1 MPTQSPTSSGI
12 PRLSEIARH
21 VVAPSGI
28 VSTGWPAV
36 RDKCRELGV
45 LFDPWQHGT
54 GRLILAKRANGRY
67 ASTVG
72 GAVISIPRQVG
83 KTYLL
88 GAIVFAL
95 CLLTPGLT
103 VIWTAHRLRTAA
115 ETFQSMQAMARRRK
129 IAPHVAKVILGSGDE
144 EIRFRNGSRIMFG
157 ARERGFGRGFAE
169 VDVLVFDEAQIL
181 TENAIDDM
189 VPATNQ
195 AKNPLVL
202 FTGTPP
208 KPTDP
213 GEVFRRLRAEALSG
227 ESDDTVYIEFSADR
241 NARLDDWAQ
250 VARANPSYPVRTP
263 REAIQRM
270 RKNLTEESYVREALG
285 IWDEIGADRISIE
298 AWNARTVVLAERP
311 AGQPAFFLDC
321 SPGLGSWSISATAD
335 NDGLPHVE
343 LADYRRGYDGL
354 VARAVELSG
363 RYPGA
368 HFAHLASGAVSAL
381 IPQLEMA
388 GVKSEPFTNQ
398 DMGRA
403 CVHLQK
409 LVADGGMTH
418 SGDPLYVQALSVAV
432 PRDIGDDL
440 WTWSRR
446 KSGDISPLVSATG
459 ATWLL
464 QLTQATSPP
473 MIFF

>member
-1 MPTQSPTSSGI
+1 MSSQSPTSSGI

-21 VVAPSGI
+21 VIAPSGI

-54 GRLILAKRANGRY
+54 GRLILAKRTDGRY
-67 ASTVG
+67 ATTVG
-72 GAVISIPRQVG
+72 GVVISIPRQVG

-95 CLLTPGLT
+95 SLLFPGLT

-115 ETFQSMQAMARRRK
+115 ETFQSMQAMARRKK

-144 EIRFRNGSRIMFG
+144 EIRFRNGSRILFG
-157 ARERGFGRGFAE
+157 ARERGFGRGFSM

-181 TENAIDDM
+181 AENAIDDM

-195 AKNPLVL
+195 AANPLIL

-213 GEVFRRLRAEALSG
+213 GEVFRRKRSEALAG
-227 ESDDTVYIEFSADR
+227 ESDDTVYVEFSADR
-241 NARLDDWAQ
+241 DAKLDDWAQ
-250 VARANPSYPVRTP
+250 VAKANPSYPKRTP
-263 REAIQRM
+263 REAVLRM

-285 IWDEIGADRISIE
+285 IWDELGAELIPIA
-298 AWNARTVVLAERP
+298 AWNARAVVLADRP
-311 AGQPAFFLDC
+311 TGAPVFFLDC
-321 SPGLGSWSISATAD
+321 SPGLASWSINAAAM
-335 NDGLPHVE
+335 NDGTPHLE

-354 VARAVELSG
+354 VARAVELAG
-363 RYPGA
+363 RYPEA
-368 HFAHLASGAVSAL
+368 RFAHLATGAVSAL
-381 IPQLEMA
+381 LPQLETA
-388 GVKSEPFTNQ
+388 GVKSESFTNQ

-403 CVHLQK
+403 CAHLQK
-409 LVADGGMTH
+409 LVADGGLTH
-418 SGDPLYVQALSVAV
+418 SGDPLYVQALAAAV
-432 PRDIGDDL
+432 SRDIGDDL

-459 ATWLL
+459 AAWLL
-464 QLTQATSPP
+464 ELSQATTTP